1 MYQEPPEVAEL
12 KVIVEMETKPTARVS
27 EPYIETI

>member
-12 KVIVEMETKPTARVS
+12 KVIFEMETKPIARVS